1 MNGIEKITEKII
13 AEARA
18 AAEETAKKARE
29 RAAAISLE
37 YTERADAARKELMD
51 AAKAEADAIVSR
63 MSASIETVQRNALL
77 AEQAAIIDETFAEAY
92 NSIRDL
98 PDEKYVSFLAMLASS
113 SLTSGI
119 RDREK
124 NLELYGPDEDSD
136 TPECYEILLCR
147 SDRDKYAS
155 PLLEEIRRSVI
166 GRVPPEEVEKLVIS
180 EETADIDGG
189 LILRLGSIECNCSL
203 SLMFDRIR
211 SHLEGQVSGLLFN
224 RA

>member
-1 MNGIEKITEKII
+1 MNGIEKITEKILS
-13 AEARA
+13 EARA
-18 AAEETAKKARE
+18 TADETVKKARE
-29 RAAAISLE
+29 KSAVITSE
-37 YTERADAARKELMD
+37 YAQRADAAREEIMN

-63 MSASIETVQRNALL
+63 MGASIETAQRNALL

-98 PDEKYVSFLAMLASS
+98 PDEKYISFLAMLASS
-113 SLTSGI
+113 ALTSGI

-124 NLELYGPDEDSD
+124 NLELYGPDEDGD
-136 TPECYEILLCR
+136 APESYEILLCR
-147 SDRDKYAS
+147 SDRDKYAA

-211 SHLEGQVSGLLFN
+211 ARLEGQVSRLLFN